1 MRAFMRFSTL
11 AITLSAA
18 VSLNAFAQDGAPAAA
33 TPPAAAPAAAPA
45 PKSPAADF
53 TDADR
58 SPEAIKKA
66 EAVLK
71 AAAEAY
77 KAAPTLAETISLKV
91 DMGAMGARESKM
103 MAAYGEKNSMS
114 LKSDDMGSI
123 VVLDETAYFL
133 PNQPGDKYLE
143 QKVEGGI
150 AKTLE
155 SMIQLQMPTGALAA
169 REGKAEA
176 GDPKS
181 MLGWLF
187 QNATVAGFRSAD
199 NVDSVLVKSDEG
211 EAVLTFDGTSHL
223 QTGTKALLVPPGA
236 PPGFSVNLV
245 VSIDNKVGPS
255 LATPI
260 SLDKG
265 TRTLAKDMSELM
277 GIEEPKPKVAAGDV
291 SPVATLKTLDGKEI
305 NIADLKGKVVVI
317 DFWATWCGPCKR
329 GLPLLEEF
337 AVSMKGNDKVVVYPV
352 NVWENVQGDD
362 RTKLVTDFWTK
373 QKFTMTTLVDPESKF
388 VEAFGFSGI
397 PAFVVINPEGKIEAT
412 HIGFDP
418 KLKETL
424 TAEVEKA
431 LGGAKK

>member
-1 MRAFMRFSTL
+1 MRAFMRFSTI

-53 TDADR
+53 TEADR
-58 SPEAIKKA
+58 SAEAIKKA

-77 KAAPTLAETISLKV
+77 KAAPTLAETISLKI

-103 MAAYGEKNSMS
+103 MTAYGEKNSMS

-123 VVLDETAYFL
+123 VVLDEVAYFL
-133 PNQPGDKYLE
+133 PSQPADKYVE
-143 QKVEGGI
+143 QKVEGSI
-150 AKTLE
+150 SKTLE

-169 REGKAEA
+169 REGRADA
-176 GDPKS
+176 SDPKS

-187 QNATVAGFRSAD
+187 QNATIAGFRSAD
-199 NVDSVLVKSDEG
+199 SVDSVLVKSDEG
-211 EAVLTFDGTSHL
+211 EAVLTFDSKSHL
-223 QTGTKALLVPPGA
+223 QTGAKALLTPPGA
-236 PPGFSVNLV
+236 PPGFAVNLN

-255 LATPI
+255 LDSPI
-260 SLDKG
+260 VLDKG
-265 TRTLAKDMSELM
+265 TRAKAKDMMELM
-277 GIEEPKPKVAAGDV
+277 GVEEPKLKVSAGDV
-291 SPVATLKTLDGKEI
+291 APVATLKTLDGKDV
-305 NIADLKGKVVVI
+305 NLADLKGKVVVI

-337 AVSMKGNDKVVVYPV
+337 ATSMKSNDKVVVYPV
-352 NVWENVQGDD
+352 NVWENVQGDE
-362 RTKLVTDFWTK
+362 RTKAVTDFWTK
-373 QKFTMTTLVDPESKF
+373 QKFTMTTLVDPDSKF
-388 VEAFGFSGI
+388 IDAFGFSGI

-412 HIGFDP
+412 HVGFDP

-431 LGGAKK
+431 LGVKK